1 MHGRENK
8 FEFSPFQNFI
18 VEKNVNV
25 VLSIQ
30 KIQIGSNEIC
40 QKNKYLKI

>member
-1 MHGRENK
+1 MDEK
-8 FEFSPFQNFI
+8 TSFEFSPFQNFI

-25 VLSIQ
+25 VLLIQ

-40 QKNKYLKI
+40 